1 VEPIDVLRDNSR
13 HPAPFPE
20 LDHCIVAPVRNDP
33 GTGSPSLSIDVH
45 LPPLDPEI
53 GACPIAGDME
63 VVGIDFCPY
72 SFRASEVRNTRLG
85 RDTGAAEHEDLPL
98 VGKNR
103 FCVLEFA
110 QVRLL
115 SMFKF
120 PFYPDDRR

>member
-1 VEPIDVLRDNSR
+1 
-13 HPAPFPE
+13 
-20 LDHCIVAPVRNDP
+20 
-33 GTGSPSLSIDVH
+33 
-45 LPPLDPEI
+45 
-53 GACPIAGDME
+53 ME
-63 VVGIDFCPY
+63 VVGIDLCPY
-72 SFRASEVRNTRLG
+72 SIRASEVRNTRLG